1 MLLMMI
7 FRTAYL
13 PGGPVRRTCAPDQ
26 VEMKLI
32 GKPPK
37 IAANNVALTT
47 KPTGVPAVLFLY
59 RYFNKKNSKL
69 DRSKTSINV
78 K

>member
-1 MLLMMI
+1 MMI

-32 GKPPK
+32 SKPPQ
-37 IAANNVALTT
+37 
-47 KPTGVPAVLFLY
+47 
-59 RYFNKKNSKL
+59 NSCEQ
-69 DRSKTSINV
+69 
-78 K
+78 